1 MFGTNRER
9 GITLWT
15 LFGTV
20 ESNQLTAKQET
31 DTAKRNKASNNVA
44 TKRLW
49 SNSELRLW
57 GELLCNWRSNATKLL
72 WNEDRTLQEHHRAGT
87 HTQWC
92 TAGTKCDGQQLELLS
107 KLQTCEKAPTEPAT
121 TLKSQRPCVSAKGFI
136 RELKSEPKEP
146 EALCECKR

>member
-31 DTAKRNKASNNVA
+31 DTAKHSKASNNVA

-57 GELLCNWRSNATKLL
+57 VELLCN
-72 WNEDRTLQEHHRAGT
+72 
-87 HTQWC
+87 
-92 TAGTKCDGQQLELLS
+92 
-107 KLQTCEKAPTEPAT
+107 
-121 TLKSQRPCVSAKGFI
+121 
-136 RELKSEPKEP
+136 
-146 EALCECKR
+146 

>member
-1 MFGTNRER
+1 MAVAGVKQVFGTNRER

-31 DTAKRNKASNNVA
+31 DTAKRSKASNNVA

-57 GELLCNWRSNATKLL
+57 GELLCN
-72 WNEDRTLQEHHRAGT
+72 
-87 HTQWC
+87 
-92 TAGTKCDGQQLELLS
+92 
-107 KLQTCEKAPTEPAT
+107 
-121 TLKSQRPCVSAKGFI
+121 
-136 RELKSEPKEP
+136 
-146 EALCECKR
+146 

>member
-1 MFGTNRER
+1 MGCKECFEAMGKQRAVLVVTEEWQIAVAGVKQVFGTNRER

-31 DTAKRNKASNNVA
+31 DTAKRSKASNNVA

-57 GELLCNWRSNATKLL
+57 GELLCN
-72 WNEDRTLQEHHRAGT
+72 
-87 HTQWC
+87 
-92 TAGTKCDGQQLELLS
+92 
-107 KLQTCEKAPTEPAT
+107 
-121 TLKSQRPCVSAKGFI
+121 
-136 RELKSEPKEP
+136 
-146 EALCECKR
+146 